1 LSRSSDRFAAVGAD
15 DYASARA
22 VRSADSRRHNAADA
36 EEDGAA
42 AVGMVRDYERAEGD
56 TRRFEDDEEQ
66 TVSVAEAARLLGRDR
81 TRVYALLRSGDLVA
95 AAPAADDES
104 GPVRVERSSLER
116 WLVAGGDAGRPLSPR
131 NAWALL
137 GLASGDQPFSN
148 RALGLLEHPEE
159 LSRTRARLARG
170 SLIEMAPQLRRRAT
184 LVVRQ
189 LPRSLRQALEHDPA
203 LVRTGTSAASAYG
216 WDDLAQ
222 KSATWSLD
230 AYLPLEA
237 FSSLQEQLNRLD
249 IDGGDEVTARD
260 AVLLRVV
267 DEPWPFPPHYPLA
280 PQPLAA
286 LDLLEYPDLVA
297 RRIGREALSSLAE
310 IKPVVLARRSARA
323 RAMTGPLIGKLVELR
338 NGRGQKPRVEGD
350 PKIDT
355 RAAAAHI
362 VGVLWASASQG
373 VTVKELRA
381 AIGLSRER
389 LEDAYDYLLANPPLG
404 LAVQRHGEELLLVT
418 APEVSKSIERH
429 LGNERPVPLSRA
441 ALEVL
446 AIVAYRQ
453 PIARAGIELIRGSAS
468 DSAIDTLLERC
479 LVERNAHQLLVTT
492 RAFLDLVGQR
502 DLADLPPLGTAE

>member
-1 LSRSSDRFAAVGAD
+1 
-15 DYASARA
+15 
-22 VRSADSRRHNAADA
+22 
-36 EEDGAA
+36 
-42 AVGMVRDYERAEGD
+42 MVRDYERAEGD

-373 VTVKELRA
+373 VTVKSCERRLAYPEKDLRMPTTTC
-381 AIGLSRER
+381 SRTR
-389 LEDAYDYLLANPPLG
+389 LWGWPC
-404 LAVQRHGEELLLVT
+404 
-418 APEVSKSIERH
+418 
-429 LGNERPVPLSRA
+429 
-441 ALEVL
+441 
-446 AIVAYRQ
+446 
-453 PIARAGIELIRGSAS
+453 SATVRS
-468 DSAIDTLLERC
+468 C
-479 LVERNAHQLLVTT
+479 CW
-492 RAFLDLVGQR
+492 
-502 DLADLPPLGTAE
+502 